1 MSSDERLQHSMKLA
15 DKMIESWSREELMIF
30 AWDRLADELILLNN
44 SAYERICNQYDI
56 PYKPE

>member
-1 MSSDERLQHSMKLA
+1 MGSERLQHSMKLA

-44 SAYERICNQYDI
+44 SAYESICNQYDI
-56 PYKPE
+56 PYKSE